1 MITTI
6 CFQLSSNLDAAAEL
20 NWASSSSSTSFQ
32 VGCKYDVDKD
42 ASFRVGKLLYYCA
55 MWQHCY
61 QESCLKYT
69 YSSDYENPLKQYHC
83 SFTWRYIVITLK
95 VTSHLQRLK
104 RLIFLLFDLLNS
116 NIQPNV
122 SIKKF
127 LKPLKAPQCVEKCI
141 FK

>member
-1 MITTI
+1 MRFLSEGTTISFKSIEKSAGDSSIPQPSHENLFTCVSSSSQEVKKATKSVALMMITTI

-69 YSSDYENPLKQYHC
+69 
-83 SFTWRYIVITLK
+83 
-95 VTSHLQRLK
+95 
-104 RLIFLLFDLLNS
+104 
-116 NIQPNV
+116 
-122 SIKKF
+122 
-127 LKPLKAPQCVEKCI
+127 
-141 FK
+141 